1 MDTTTLRQ
9 TAQRARVNSVLL
21 IWPDTELPA
30 HLREMLDAVKYVHPG
45 ARAVAIKVRPD
56 ALQWIMSYL
65 DRPLDETPP
74 MIRSLVGIL
83 QRHGIR
89 ELPALIVNDQVVA
102 VGDGVEDALRR
113 LVRTPPLV

>member
-1 MDTTTLRQ
+1 MDTTLRQ
-9 TAQRARVNSVLL
+9 TAQARARVSSVLL
-21 IWPDTELPA
+21 IWPGELPA
-30 HLREMLDAVKYVHPG
+30 HLREILDAVKYAHPG
-45 ARAVAIKVRPD
+45 ARAVAVKIRPD
-56 ALQWIMSYL
+56 ALQWIMDNL
-65 DRPLDETPP
+65 DKPLDEVPP

-89 ELPALIVNDQVVA
+89 ELPALIVNDRLAA